1 VSRAIHQRSH
11 AIHHGSRHQPHIR
24 GQDRYRRLTSRLR
37 SLANLRTGGDALMD
51 HPQALQ
57 ALDLLI
63 QALWSTHEFL
73 VEGSPVGSRGDVLT
87 AFRED
92 RQVSFHPKGD

>member
-1 VSRAIHQRSH
+1 
-11 AIHHGSRHQPHIR
+11 
-24 GQDRYRRLTSRLR
+24 
-37 SLANLRTGGDALMD
+37 MD